1 MSGVRR
7 ARKTSCSKASKRDRR
22 EKTLKNPGRWTRR
35 VFVFTRSPCGMARPV
50 ELGGGAPR
58 DGPGCTREDGKK
70 TNDLLVARVPLVFP
84 VVRHGAVAATPGV
97 APRGAARSDRRVASP
112 VRPAARRG
120 RRRAGG
126 AEPAAAMPWCMNP
139 KNCLA
144 ACSAAAAGSCVPRRT
159 PPATLG
165 RAGVASR
172 RPRGADALGAAG
184 AEGAAAD
191 PGVGAV
197 NAPPDPPT
205 EGGPMAAPR
214 APRRTLVPR
223 SRARA
228 ACQEENASSQALKS
242 LQTSRAPDARASRL
256 AHPARSSLPE
266 TSVPVL
272 RSARRA
278 RRAG

>member
-1 MSGVRR
+1 MT
-7 ARKTSCSKASKRDRR
+7 AR
-22 EKTLKNPGRWTRR
+22 
-35 VFVFTRSPCGMARPV
+35 
-50 ELGGGAPR
+50 
-58 DGPGCTREDGKK
+58 GCTREGWEEDERSS
-70 TNDLLVARVPLVFP
+70 LVARVPLVFP
-84 VVRHGAVAATPGV
+84 VVRHGAVRGDARRRPARGLLARIDVLRHRCALPRV
-97 APRGAARSDRRVASP
+97 RGAPNAP
-112 VRPAARRG
+112 
-120 RRRAGG
+120 GG
-126 AEPAAAMPWCMNP
+126 TPNPPAAMPWCMNP

-144 ACSAAAAGSCVPRRT
+144 ACSAAAAAGSCVPRGAT
-159 PPATLG
+159 PPATAG
-165 RAGVASR
+165 RAGVGFATSAG
-172 RPRGADALGAAG
+172 GADALGAAG